1 MRLHR
6 KCGLRNLRVL
16 LPWLQSGIEPR
27 TGIYQCGD
35 DMKTTLGAAAVVLA
49 CSSAAQAQ
57 DFSGVFSLGYGE
69 NEFADTADRLNES
82 SLKGRFRAQTGNGM
96 SFGLQF
102 GTETKSAPQTDESSN
117 GRNLGADLQFAQ
129 QNNLSYGVYAE
140 SSAVTANGVDLLS
153 TSAFG
158 LTAGYAANGL
168 NLKGFVGSAAL
179 EEQPS
184 AEITALGVTASYQL
198 APNFTVGANLSQH
211 GVKNGSFVN
220 TASSVGL
227 GAVYQPTPSIGL
239 FGGFTSMDLSS
250 SNDTRLT
257 EMGLGGSYRVNRS
270 GNSPILATLEVLNT
284 DFNSD
289 PDNISF
295 NTIRLGVTF
304 PLGAAARNVSVPIN
318 SAADR
323 VFQPIR
329 NVLGASG
336 DTLN

>member
-1 MRLHR
+1 
-6 KCGLRNLRVL
+6 
-16 LPWLQSGIEPR
+16 
-27 TGIYQCGD
+27 
-35 DMKTTLGAAAVVLA
+35 MKPTLGAAAVVLA
-49 CSSAAQAQ
+49 FSPAAQAQ

-69 NEFADTADRLNES
+69 NQFADTADRLNES
-82 SLKGRFRAQTGNGM
+82 SLKGRIRAQAGNGM

-102 GTETKSAPQTDESSN
+102 GTETKSSTETGDATN
-117 GRNLGADLQFAQ
+117 GRNFGADLQFGG

-140 SSAVTANGVDLLS
+140 SSAITTGGFDFLS

-179 EEQPS
+179 EQQQS

-211 GVKNGSFVN
+211 GIKNGGFAN
-220 TASSVGL
+220 TASTLGL
-227 GAVYQPTPSIGL
+227 GAVYQPTPSIGI

-250 SNDTRLT
+250 SSDSRLT

-270 GNSPILATLEVLNT
+270 GNSPILATFEVLNT

-304 PLGAAARNVSVPIN
+304 PLGAAAKNVSVPIN